1 MQRLSKMSLAILRLA
16 ISEIKYIEE
25 VPSGVAINEA
35 VEIAKLFCDESE
47 PAFINGVLAA
57 VVK

>member
-16 ISEIKYIEE
+16 VCEIKYIED

-35 VEIAKLFCDESE
+35 VEIAKLYCDESE
-47 PAFINGVLAA
+47 PSFVNGVLAA
-57 VVK
+57 VAK